1 MSLKTFMVILFSF
14 AFTLISFSLVSAQDN
29 YCPEGYSYEG
39 FVDEEQGDIIIR
51 RPICKKNAG
60 PLHLDSRSYDVVT
73 GRAFTKGPTL
83 IEMIEDTNWPIEV
96 KAGFVLGV
104 LMANR
109 GRYDQAISYFQAAL
123 KIVPNEPWIT
133 ATIDEFRGLQAE
145 AAVKEGF
152 GLIAKGM
159 VDPATLGGMPKA
171 AQDRVMIAMS
181 LVDIGDFGGA
191 IVLLGEA
198 RMVLLGEARNVSPT
212 DPDLWDAIIYVRQ
225 LAIQKRERESPL
237 SDQEKAQI
245 VAATRASGRRD
256 AALKLGFHADEY
268 GDRRMA
274 IFFYQ
279 EAQTGLS
286 TDSFMHSIL
295 DELIKYPGNPEP
307 NMDFP
312 NYGSKAD
319 AILSALQYGNGNWSR
334 SILYLE
340 AAFNLDPSNLFI
352 RDALNYVQGMSV
364 YGEQAGE

>member
-1 MSLKTFMVILFSF
+1 MSLKTIMVILFSF

-29 YCPEGYSYEG
+29 YCPEGYFFES
-39 FVDEEQGDIIIR
+39 FVDEDQGDVIIR
-51 RPICKKNAG
+51 RAVCKKNAV
-60 PLHLDSRSYDVVT
+60 PLQLDSRSYDVVT
-73 GRAFTKGPTL
+73 GQAFTKGPTL
-83 IEMIEDTNWPIEV
+83 IEMIEDTNWPIEA
-96 KAGFVLGV
+96 KANFVLGV
-104 LMANR
+104 LMAGR

-152 GLIAKGM
+152 GSIAKGM

-171 AQDRVMIAMS
+171 ARDRIMIAMS
-181 LVDIGDFGGA
+181 LVDVGDFSGA
-191 IVLLGEA
+191 IGLLNEA
-198 RMVLLGEARNVSPT
+198 KGVVPT
-212 DPDLWDAIIYVRQ
+212 DQDLMGAQIYVRQ
-225 LAIQKRERESPL
+225 LVIQKRERESPL

-245 VAATRASGRRD
+245 VAATRERGRLD
-256 AALKLGFHADEY
+256 AALKLGFHADEN

-279 EAQTGLS
+279 EVQKGLS

-364 YGEQAGE
+364 YGEQDGE